1 MNFKSL
7 FLIGFLILFC
17 NNILAQNDS
26 LKVNKKRV
34 AIVSSSL
41 CAALGGSY
49 YYIQNS
55 WWADKQTSF
64 HFDDGA
70 DLTYAL
76 NVDKVGHFMGGLEAA
91 DIFSSS
97 MKWAGMNEK
106 KALWYGGLFGSGL
119 QLAIEMKDAYAPY
132 WGFSKWD
139 LALGSTGAFW
149 PVAQYYNDDLKAI
162 KFKFSYYKRSNIYWD
177 LDAQR
182 GKQTNKYAWQDDYPN
197 QTYWVT
203 FDVNHF
209 TESCYWPDWL
219 NVAIGF
225 GIDDSQ
231 YLPGWNEEIQFLDS
245 SIPNAGTKTGGKNE
259 WYVAFDYDIPKML
272 KKWDSPTGK
281 KVKHWLNYIHFP
293 APTIRISPKLEFY
306 PLFL

>member
-1 MNFKSL
+1 MKFKSL
-7 FLIGFLILFC
+7 FLVVLSALFC
-17 NNILAQNDS
+17 QEILAQIDTI
-26 LKVNKKRV
+26 KVNKKRILI
-34 AIVSSSL
+34 AGSSL
-41 CAALGGSY
+41 GAALGGSY
-49 YYIQNS
+49 WYIQNS
-55 WWADKQTSF
+55 WWSEKQTEF
-64 HFDDGA
+64 HFDKGA

-97 MKWAGMNEK
+97 MRWAGMNDK
-106 KALWYGGLFGSGL
+106 QSLWYGAAFGSGL

-139 LALGSTGAFW
+139 LALGSAGAIW

-162 KFKFSYYKRSNIYWD
+162 NFKFSYYKQSDIYWE
-177 LDAQR
+177 LDRQR
-182 GKQTNKYAWQDDYPN
+182 GKETNKYAWQDDYPN
-197 QTYWVT
+197 QTYWMT

-209 TESCYWPDWL
+209 TETCCWPEWL

-225 GIDDSQ
+225 GLDDTQ
-231 YLPGWNEEIQFLDS
+231 YLDKHN
-245 SIPNAGTKTGGKNE
+245 TKTGGQNE
-259 WYVAFDYDIPKML
+259 WYIALDYDIPKML

-281 KVKHWLNYIHFP
+281 KVKHLVNYFHLP

>member
-1 MNFKSL
+1 MKFKSL
-7 FLIGFLILFC
+7 FLVVLSALFC
-17 NNILAQNDS
+17 QEILAQIDTI
-26 LKVNKKRV
+26 KVNKKRV
-34 AIVSSSL
+34 LIAGSSL
-41 CAALGGSY
+41 GAALGGSY
-49 YYIQNS
+49 WYIQNS
-55 WWADKQTSF
+55 WWSEKQTEF
-64 HFDDGA
+64 HFDNGA

-91 DIFSSS
+91 DVFSSS
-97 MKWAGMNEK
+97 MKWAGMNDK
-106 KALWYGGLFGSGL
+106 QSLWYGAAFGSGL

-139 LALGSTGAFW
+139 LALGSAGAIW

-162 KFKFSYYKRSNIYWD
+162 NFKFSYYKQSDIYWE
-177 LDAQR
+177 LDRQR
-182 GKQTNKYAWQDDYPN
+182 GKEINKYAWQDDYPN
-197 QTYWVT
+197 QTYWMT

-209 TESCYWPDWL
+209 TETCCWPEWL

-225 GIDDSQ
+225 GLDDTQ
-231 YLPGWNEEIQFLDS
+231 YLDEN
-245 SIPNAGTKTGGKNE
+245 NTKTGGQNE
-259 WYVAFDYDIPKML
+259 WYIALDYDIPKML

-281 KVKHWLNYIHFP
+281 KVKHWVNYFHLP